1 MAEDL
6 DTGSL
11 GALRAQDAEL
21 AHLLTLCMPAAA
33 RPAAQALFSLH
44 LELARA
50 HRVTSDTTIGTIRIR
65 WWLDAVDNLYAN
77 KAPRQHP
84 IVLSLASAVA
94 THGLARGLIDAKIE
108 SHALDLD
115 GLRPLIWAEASQ
127 LFASQRGN
135 LFRLILQA
143 QGIEHAQAHAA
154 ANHLG
159 VAMGVWRA
167 IPGIG
172 TINDLPW
179 LSEAPTEPNWLVQAL
194 THLDEIDGFA
204 KQATLPKWLRV
215 YGQYLRAGLIA
226 VANDRLPQAY
236 AQQKSAAFG
245 LWRRMLF

>member
-1 MAEDL
+1 MTEDL

-21 AHLLTLCMPAAA
+21 AHLLTLCIPAAV
-33 RPAAQALFSLH
+33 RPATQALFSLH

-50 HRVTSDTTIGTIRIR
+50 HRVTSDTTIGTIRVR
-65 WWLDAVDNLYAN
+65 WWLDAIDDVYAG
-77 KAPRQHP
+77 KPPRKHP
-84 IVLSLASAVA
+84 IVLSLASAVS

-115 GLRPLIWAEASQ
+115 GLRSLTWTEASQ

-135 LFRLILQA
+135 LFRLILQT
-143 QGIEHAQAHAA
+143 QGIEQTQIHAA

-172 TINDLPW
+172 TLNDLPW
-179 LSEAPTEPNWLVQAL
+179 LPQGPSEPDWLIQAL
-194 THLDEIDGFA
+194 THLDEIDSLA
-204 KQATLPKWLRV
+204 QQATLPKWLRV
-215 YGQYLRAGLIA
+215 YGQYLRSGLMA
-226 VANDRLPQAY
+226 VAKDRLPQAY
-236 AQQKSAAFG
+236 ALQKGAAFG

>member
-1 MAEDL
+1 MYAGRSAPCRPSTFQPTFGIG
-6 DTGSL
+6 TG
-11 GALRAQDAEL
+11 A
-21 AHLLTLCMPAAA
+21 P
-33 RPAAQALFSLH
+33 
-44 LELARA
+44 
-50 HRVTSDTTIGTIRIR
+50 VTSDTTIGTIRIR